1 MQSIVRADR
10 SRSVSAT
17 SSPWPA
23 SAWRSGIIY
32 ALLGPNGAGKTTL
45 IRVLATLL
53 KPDGGSATVAGI
65 DVVRDPTAVRNRIGL
80 AGQFAAV
87 DEYLTGREA
96 VEMVGRLYNLSAQV
110 ARERAA
116 EVLERISLAA
126 DADRLVRTYSG
137 GMKRRLD
144 LAASLVGRPDVLFL
158 DEPTTGID
166 PRSRVDVWALI
177 RDLVSSGTTVLLTTQ
192 YLDEADQLA
201 DRIGVIHE
209 GRLIS
214 EGTGN
219 ELKDRLGGA
228 VIQVEVPEAAQAAT
242 RAALG
247 ADDGTDGT
255 ITLPAPAGSR
265 SLADAI
271 RRLDAA
277 GIDPTDIGL
286 RRPTLDDVFIALTG
300 HDTAGPRRGRRRGRC
315 RGRCRRPRGGQAR
328 WIHAPRQETR
338 MSGAAVSAAPA
349 AGRARVSVG
358 HAVKDTVV
366 IVRRNLLRI
375 LRLPQLLVFATVQP
389 VMFLILFNYVFGGA
403 VGRSVPAAA
412 GGEYLNWLLPGVLLQ
427 MAAFGATQTAM
438 GLIED
443 LNKGVIDRFRS
454 LPMARSAVLAGR
466 TVADLIRN
474 VFVMVLVLVLGYVL
488 GFRPQTS
495 FVPVVG
501 GLLVAM
507 MFAFALSWVMACIGL
522 SVKNSEAA
530 QSAAMIP
537 IFPMVFASSVF
548 VPLETLPDW
557 LRVFADHQPVTR
569 TANAVRGLILGEGAL
584 AAGQTVAGEV
594 AGALLWALG
603 IVVVAAPLAVRLYR
617 RAVS

>member
-1 MQSIVRADR
+1 M
-10 SRSVSAT
+10 
-17 SSPWPA
+17 
-23 SAWRSGIIY
+23 
-32 ALLGPNGAGKTTL
+32 
-45 IRVLATLL
+45 
-53 KPDGGSATVAGI
+53 
-65 DVVRDPTAVRNRIGL
+65 
-80 AGQFAAV
+80 

-110 ARERAA
+110 ARQRAA

-192 YLDEADQLA
+192 YLDEADRLA

-255 ITLPAPAGSR
+255 ITLLALAGDPPAM
-265 SLADAI
+265 
-271 RRLDAA
+271 RR
-277 GIDPTDIGL
+277 IP
-286 RRPTLDDVFIALTG
+286 
-300 HDTAGPRRGRRRGRC
+300 
-315 RGRCRRPRGGQAR
+315 
-328 WIHAPRQETR
+328 
-338 MSGAAVSAAPA
+338 
-349 AGRARVSVG
+349 
-358 HAVKDTVV
+358 TVV

-389 VMFLILFNYVFGGA
+389 VMFLILFNYVFGGS
-403 VGRSVPAAA
+403 VGRAIPAAA
-412 GGEYLNWLLPGVLLQ
+412 GGKYINWL
-427 MAAFGATQTAM
+427 
-438 GLIED
+438 
-443 LNKGVIDRFRS
+443 VIDRFRS

-466 TVADLIRN
+466 TVADLLRN
-474 VFVMVLVLVLGYVL
+474 GFVIGLMIVLGFVL

-495 FVPVVG
+495 FVSLVG
-501 GLLVAM
+501 GVLVAM
-507 MFAFALSWVMACIGL
+507 AFAFALSWGMASLGL
-522 SVKNSEAA
+522 AVKNSEAA
-530 QSAAMIP
+530 QTASFLP
-537 IFPMVFASSVF
+537 VFPLVFASSVF
-548 VPLETLPDW
+548 VPTSTLPDW

-569 TANAVRGLILGEGAL
+569 TANAVRGLVLGEGAL

-594 AGALLWALG
+594 TGALLWALG
-603 IVVVAAPLAVRLYR
+603 IIVVFAPLAVRLYR

>member
-1 MQSIVRADR
+1 MQSIVCADR
-10 SRSVSAT
+10 VEKRFGHIEALAGVSLEIA
-17 SSPWPA
+17 
-23 SAWRSGIIY
+23 SGIIY

-45 IRVLATLL
+45 IRVLTTLI

-96 VEMVGRLYNLSAQV
+96 VEMVGRLYNLSARV

-166 PRSRVDVWALI
+166 PRSRVDVWELI

-201 DRIGVIHE
+201 NRIGVIHE
-209 GRLIS
+209 GKLIS

-228 VIQVEVPEAAQAAT
+228 VIHVEVPEAAREAT
-242 RAALG
+242 RVALG
-247 ADDGTDGT
+247 ADDGTDGI

-300 HDTAGPRRGRRRGRC
+300 HDTASDGASDGVDGRPAGK
-315 RGRCRRPRGGQAR
+315 RGGF
-328 WIHAPRQETR
+328 
-338 MSGAAVSAAPA
+338 M
-349 AGRARVSVG
+349 GRG
-358 HAVKDTVV
+358 K
-366 IVRRNLLRI
+366 
-375 LRLPQLLVFATVQP
+375 
-389 VMFLILFNYVFGGA
+389 
-403 VGRSVPAAA
+403 
-412 GGEYLNWLLPGVLLQ
+412 
-427 MAAFGATQTAM
+427 
-438 GLIED
+438 
-443 LNKGVIDRFRS
+443 
-454 LPMARSAVLAGR
+454 
-466 TVADLIRN
+466 
-474 VFVMVLVLVLGYVL
+474 
-488 GFRPQTS
+488 
-495 FVPVVG
+495 
-501 GLLVAM
+501 
-507 MFAFALSWVMACIGL
+507 
-522 SVKNSEAA
+522 
-530 QSAAMIP
+530 
-537 IFPMVFASSVF
+537 
-548 VPLETLPDW
+548 
-557 LRVFADHQPVTR
+557 
-569 TANAVRGLILGEGAL
+569 
-584 AAGQTVAGEV
+584 
-594 AGALLWALG
+594 
-603 IVVVAAPLAVRLYR
+603 R
-617 RAVS
+617 RA

>member
-10 SRSVSAT
+10 VEKRFGPIEALAGVSLEIEA
-17 SSPWPA
+17 
-23 SAWRSGIIY
+23 GIIY

-65 DVVRDPTAVRNRIGL
+65 DVVRDPTGVRNRIGL

-96 VEMVGRLYNLSAQV
+96 VVMVGRLYNLSARV

-166 PRSRVDVWALI
+166 PRSRLEVWELI
-177 RDLVSSGTTVLLTTQ
+177 RDLVGSGTTVLLTTQ

-201 DRIGVIHE
+201 GRIGVIHE

-228 VIQVEVPEAAQAAT
+228 VIHVEVPEADREAT

-247 ADDGTDGT
+247 VDGGANGT
-255 ITLPAPAGSR
+255 VTLPAPAGSR

-271 RRLDAA
+271 RTLDAA

-300 HDTAGPRRGRRRGRC
+300 HGATSNGAGAAGGRPAGRRRGFP
-315 RGRCRRPRGGQAR
+315 GRRR
-328 WIHAPRQETR
+328 
-338 MSGAAVSAAPA
+338 
-349 AGRARVSVG
+349 
-358 HAVKDTVV
+358 
-366 IVRRNLLRI
+366 
-375 LRLPQLLVFATVQP
+375 
-389 VMFLILFNYVFGGA
+389 
-403 VGRSVPAAA
+403 
-412 GGEYLNWLLPGVLLQ
+412 
-427 MAAFGATQTAM
+427 
-438 GLIED
+438 
-443 LNKGVIDRFRS
+443 
-454 LPMARSAVLAGR
+454 
-466 TVADLIRN
+466 
-474 VFVMVLVLVLGYVL
+474 
-488 GFRPQTS
+488 
-495 FVPVVG
+495 
-501 GLLVAM
+501 
-507 MFAFALSWVMACIGL
+507 
-522 SVKNSEAA
+522 
-530 QSAAMIP
+530 
-537 IFPMVFASSVF
+537 
-548 VPLETLPDW
+548 
-557 LRVFADHQPVTR
+557 
-569 TANAVRGLILGEGAL
+569 
-584 AAGQTVAGEV
+584 
-594 AGALLWALG
+594 
-603 IVVVAAPLAVRLYR
+603 R
-617 RAVS
+617 RA